1 MMALMLPNP
10 FLTNDQQIRDE
21 PAWAQLELWDRLR
34 ATYLRLEPDPL
45 DRSGKGF
52 RHSLPFSGGISAC
65 GLMLASIGELVRQDI
80 SANAHIASPR
90 TRIYDP

>member
-1 MMALMLPNP
+1 MTLMLPNP
-10 FLTNDQQIRDE
+10 FLTNNQQIRDE

-52 RHSLPFSGGISAC
+52 RHG
-65 GLMLASIGELVRQDI
+65 
-80 SANAHIASPR
+80 
-90 TRIYDP
+90 